1 METSPVLWVINATE
15 ARHPV
20 VTPITFDIGDLLVVY
35 VGGFATPE
43 ERRISALK
51 FRAQERE
58 ALTGACTPIGLV

>member
-1 METSPVLWVINATE
+1 METSTVLWVINTAE

-20 VTPITFDIGDLLVVY
+20 VTPVTLDIGDFLVVC

-51 FRAQERE
+51 FRN
-58 ALTGACTPIGLV
+58 GVSSGLAPLCEENHD

>member
-20 VTPITFDIGDLLVVY
+20 VTPITFDIGDLLVVC

-51 FRAQERE
+51 FRHGVLAPLC
-58 ALTGACTPIGLV
+58 AGM